1 MREPVRPDR
10 HLKTERFVWIVLRH
24 RPSLGYYFSGR
35 RSPLQGEGQ
44 QFKSAILHQP
54 TDRRNL
60 LKEETNFRHEAN
72 TRTEPPGIVR
82 GSIAH
87 GVKVSMCLVSLP
99 PNAYGGIAT
108 IDFRRK
114 DESYPYD
121 E

>member
-1 MREPVRPDR
+1 M
-10 HLKTERFVWIVLRH
+10 
-24 RPSLGYYFSGR
+24 
-35 RSPLQGEGQ
+35 QGEGQ

-60 LKEETNFRHEAN
+60 LKEETDFRHETN
-72 TRTEPPGIVR
+72 TRTEPPGIAR
-82 GSIAH
+82 GSIAR

-108 IDFRRK
+108 IGFRRK

>member
-1 MREPVRPDR
+1 MFALQAESRGFE
-10 HLKTERFVWIVLRH
+10 
-24 RPSLGYYFSGR
+24 SL
-35 RSPLQGEGQ
+35 Q
-44 QFKSAILHQP
+44 LHQP

-60 LKEETNFRHEAN
+60 LKEETDFRHETN

-114 DESYPYD
+114 NESYPYD